1 MLELLTALD
10 EQILR
15 ARKLS
20 LLGVNLG
27 ELLRPLEEEAIQMI
41 CTTIVGERIERGIR
55 GKDHPKSEVYME
67 LVREIDDWLAR
78 KREVDFVMVNFD
90 GSTVHIESAED
101 FLSALIQLH
110 SDMATDTKVA
120 TT

>member
-10 EQILR
+10 EQIFR

-20 LLGVNLG
+20 PLGVDLG

-41 CTTIVGERIERGIR
+41 CTTIIGERIERGIR
-55 GKDHPKSEVYME
+55 GKDHPKSQVYME

-78 KREVDFVMVNFD
+78 NHELDFVMVNFD
-90 GSTVHIESAED
+90 GDVVRIETNEE
-101 FLSALIQLH
+101 FLAALVKLH
-110 SDMATDTKVA
+110 NDMSITL
-120 TT
+120 